1 VNKIRFG
8 KLTPVTTRAIGLSQ
22 LQRDLDADL
31 EHQIDAM
38 YERMLAA
45 DREANVEGAREY
57 YHELARLVRSRS
69 AQQIAKMETRLRL
82 LRLEIP

>member
-1 VNKIRFG
+1 
-8 KLTPVTTRAIGLSQ
+8 
-22 LQRDLDADL
+22 
-31 EHQIDAM
+31 M